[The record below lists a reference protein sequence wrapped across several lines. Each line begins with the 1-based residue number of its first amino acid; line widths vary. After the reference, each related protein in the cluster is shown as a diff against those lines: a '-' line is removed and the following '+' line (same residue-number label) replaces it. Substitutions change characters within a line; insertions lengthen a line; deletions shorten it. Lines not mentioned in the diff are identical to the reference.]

1 MKRVG
6 LFDAKTH
13 LSQLVTE
20 VHQKRQRIIIQR
32 RGKDMAVLAPCD
44 DPSTLPDE
52 QRAEWILAGIDR
64 LLAKQAPPPP
74 GQRLKDLI
82 TEGRKR

>member
-6 LFDAKTH
+6 LFAAKTH
-13 LSQLVTE
+13 LSQLVAE
-20 VHQKRQRIIIQR
+20 VHRNRERVVIQS

-44 DPSTLPDE
+44 DPMGLPKDE
-52 QRAEWILAGIDR
+52 RADWIMAEIDR
-64 LLAKQAPPPP
+64 LLAKQPPPPP